1 MIQPGTGTD
10 WRGRNSSYHK
20 NHNWWRWER
29 QQGNEVQNS
38 IGQQGRVKIKVRRA
52 AILARQN
59 SIQFSCF
66 RSKEAEKLLD
76 RQLSTPNGYVSTTS
90 PITIK
95 KVVIKRETL
104 TSKPTSQTKDAET
117 ATATATI
124 NIQPAVVRT
133 ARIKINVVKPS
144 SDNKENE
151 EGKQSERTK
160 WQRR

>member
-1 MIQPGTGTD
+1 M
-10 WRGRNSSYHK
+10 
-20 NHNWWRWER
+20 
-29 QQGNEVQNS
+29 
-38 IGQQGRVKIKVRRA
+38 
-52 AILARQN
+52 
-59 SIQFSCF
+59 
-66 RSKEAEKLLD
+66 LD

-160 WQRR
+160 

>member
-1 MIQPGTGTD
+1 M
-10 WRGRNSSYHK
+10 
-20 NHNWWRWER
+20 
-29 QQGNEVQNS
+29 
-38 IGQQGRVKIKVRRA
+38 
-52 AILARQN
+52 
-59 SIQFSCF
+59 
-66 RSKEAEKLLD
+66 LD

-104 TSKPTSQTKDAET
+104 TNKPTSQTKDAET

-151 EGKQSERTK
+151 SKQSEKTK
-160 WQRR
+160 